1 MRHGR
6 RGDDAQQLHVRA
18 DAAKAGGQCA
28 FQHISGNTGVLA
40 DDKAGAVLRLA
51 RQHSRRRAADLHRE
65 LRSQVFSGNAARAVG
80 SEQLSHCVILLVNV
94 PS

>member
-1 MRHGR
+1 MRHSR

-28 FQHISGNTGVLA
+28 SSISPEIRVSLPMIKRG
-40 DDKAGAVLRLA
+40 VLRLA

>member
-1 MRHGR
+1 MIKRGR
-6 RGDDAQQLHVRA
+6 CCQLQIP
-18 DAAKAGGQCA
+18 GTILQP
-28 FQHISGNTGVLA
+28 
-40 DDKAGAVLRLA
+40 